1 VKILIISIN
10 LSMNK
15 LSIQIDDKK
24 LEVEAGKTIL
34 EVCRE
39 NGVEILTMCHLKG
52 IMDIGACRL
61 CLVEIEGV
69 NKLMSA
75 CTTKVAPNM
84 IIKTSTE
91 RIRKYQRITT
101 ELFFAERNHVCAVC
115 VANGK
120 CELQNLGYKVGMDHV
135 RYPYLFP
142 QCKVDTSHPWY
153 VMDHNRCIMCTRCVR
168 VCNEVEG
175 AHNWDVMNRGHN
187 VRVISDFDTPWG
199 ESITCTS
206 CGKCLHACPTGAIWP
221 KAIVQGQLEKKP
233 WIIDELME
241 KRKMKL

>member
-1 VKILIISIN
+1 MITKIPITIN
-10 LSMNK
+10 SK
-15 LSIQIDDKK
+15 TYQ
-24 LEVEAGKTIL
+24 VEPGITIL
-34 EVCRE
+34 DACRD
-39 NGVEILTMCHLKG
+39 NNIEILTMCHLKG
-52 IMDIGACRL
+52 IIDIGACRL

-69 NKLMSA
+69 NRLLSA

-84 IIKTSTE
+84 IIRTDTE
-91 RIRKYQRITT
+91 RIKKYQRITT
-101 ELFFAERNHVCAVC
+101 ELFFAERNHVCSVC

-120 CELQNLGYKVGMDHV
+120 CELQNLGYKVGMDRI

-142 QCKVDTSHPWY
+142 ECKVDTSHDWY

-175 AHNWDVMNRGHN
+175 AHNWDVMNRGFQL
-187 VRVISDFDTPWG
+187 RVISDFDTPWG

-206 CGKCLHACPTGAIWP
+206 CGKCVHACPTGAIWP

-233 WIIDELME
+233 EMIGELVE
-241 KRKMKL
+241 RRKMKL